1 MVCPSP
7 PHEDGPSRKGAG
19 RRGRAW
25 MRVGVV
31 WWVVIRRVCVRRSD
45 VVGKAMECVCVSWMY
60 VIGYMG
66 VRVCSVCVCM
76 CRCG

>member
-1 MVCPSP
+1 MVCA
-7 PHEDGPSRKGAG
+7 PHEDVAEGRGASG
-19 RRGRAW
+19 GRAW
-25 MRVGVV
+25 MRVGVGG
-31 WWVVIRRVCVRRSD
+31 WWVVIRRVYVRRSD
-45 VVGKAMECVCVSWMY
+45 VVGKAMKCVCVSWMY

>member
-1 MVCPSP
+1 MVCA
-7 PHEDGPSRKGAG
+7 PHEDVAEGRGASG
-19 RRGRAW
+19 GRAW
-25 MRVGVV
+25 MRGGG
-31 WWVVIRRVCVRRSD
+31 WWVVIRRVYVRRSD
-45 VVGKAMECVCVSWMY
+45 VVGKAMKCVCVSWMY

>member
-1 MVCPSP
+1 
-7 PHEDGPSRKGAG
+7 
-19 RRGRAW
+19 

-66 VRVCSVCVCM
+66 VRVCSVCECM

>member
-1 MVCPSP
+1 M
-7 PHEDGPSRKGAG
+7 DAG
-19 RRGRAW
+19 G
-25 MRVGVV
+25 GGG
-31 WWVVIRRVCVRRSD
+31 WWVVIRRVYVRRSD
-45 VVGKAMECVCVSWMY
+45 VVGKAMKCVCVSWMY